1 MFGLVPFMHNNVSN
15 AKDNKSLFDMF
26 DEPFFNNTF
35 APLKKVD
42 TFKVDVKDTGAA
54 YEFTADLPGVSKENI
69 GVDYNNGYLTIKT
82 TVDKTPEAKDEA
94 AKDTKDEKSADKYLR
109 RERYFGS
116 MQRSFYID
124 DVDEKNIKASY
135 KDGVLTVMLPKATK
149 QPTSTAI
156 KID

>member
-26 DEPFFNNTF
+26 DEPFFNNAF

-42 TFKVDVKDTGAA
+42 TFKVDVKDTGTA

-82 TVDKTPEAKDEA
+82 TEAKDEA
-94 AKDTKDEKSADKYLR
+94 AKDEKSADKYLR

-135 KDGVLTVMLPKATK
+135 KDGVLTVILPKATK